1 MNHRLPIRFTTVC
14 VAIVSLGLVVLAAFN
29 FRDRSRY
36 QLPTDGVTWI
46 DSAGGVKAWI
56 VLPDGPGARAGIR
69 PGDMLRELDGSPVA
83 HDSDAVKAIYQTGV
97 WNQLIYT
104 VVRGGEKI
112 DLAVIIAP
120 QSNQFSLH
128 IFRDLVGLLYLF
140 IGAFIL
146 LRRRTAPHSL
156 HFYLFCLASF
166 VLYSFSYTGELNTF
180 DWVVYWLNV
189 AAMMTA
195 PALFL
200 HFCISFPEPPP
211 FLAGHRKVPYLVYV
225 PGALLLGAHALVA
238 SGFVV
243 LPVPLLTAQWVFDR
257 VELIYLAIFF
267 LAGAA
272 ALQYSYR
279 KAERPVVKQQLKWLT
294 RGAYSA
300 ILPFALLYALPY
312 FLGYLPSAWMKFSV
326 LSLIIL
332 PLTFGYAIVRYR
344 LMDVDVIFQ
353 RGIAYTL
360 ATLAIVG
367 IYFGIIA
374 VFADL
379 FHNLVPITGHS
390 GWVLAIIVTAFIFQ
404 PLANWIQARL
414 DRFFNPERYDY
425 RRTLLDLARNLTT
438 ELRVEPLLD
447 QITHHLSGLLQVDRV
462 AVLTATDASGFRL
475 AKSHGIGPVSRLDTS
490 FLEPGLPELA
500 KGYLFF
506 DSVRKVFGHSPSA
519 QRSIEQLGLHYYL
532 PLRVKDHTL
541 GYLGLG
547 KTRHNDYL
555 PSEDLDL
562 LQTMAGYLSIAL
574 ENARLYESLEQK
586 ALQYQ
591 SLRDFSE
598 SIIESINAGVLAFG
612 LEGTIEAWN
621 SAMEELYGANRK
633 QAVGRALHDVFPV
646 EFLADLNA
654 AASEQSY
661 SIYKHP
667 LHTAAGRDLIVN
679 LSVTPLVGKDGK
691 AMGRLLVMQDLTE
704 RVNLEN
710 QLVQAEKLSSIGLLA
725 AGVAHEVNTPLAV
738 IASQAQMLM
747 RQTPADSP
755 QYTVIEK
762 IVKQSFRASEIVNS
776 LLKFS
781 RLSGSEYNELDL
793 NRIIHETLS
802 LLEPMLRASRV
813 RMNLQLA
820 PQLPVVF
827 GNAGKLQ
834 QVFIN
839 LILNA
844 RDAMPRGG
852 EITVVTEPHEGVVR
866 SEVCDTGVGIPTANL
881 SKIFDPFFT
890 TKGTGQGTGLGLAV
904 TYGIIQEHSGRVTV
918 DSKVGQGTTFHLE
931 FPSARKP
938 VNVSP

>member
-1 MNHRLPIRFTTVC
+1 MTRQLPIRFTTIC
-14 VAIVSLGLVVLAAFN
+14 LAIVSLALVVLAAFN

-36 QLPTDGVTWI
+36 QVPTDGVTWI
-46 DSAGGVKAWI
+46 DSQGGVKAWI
-56 VLPDGPGARAGIR
+56 VTADGPGARAGIL
-69 PGDMLRELDGSPVA
+69 PGDVLEALDGSPVT
-83 HDSDAVKAIYQTGV
+83 HDSDAVKAIYQAGV
-97 WNQLIYT
+97 WNQLVYT
-104 VVRGGEKI
+104 VQRGGEKL

-156 HFYLFCLASF
+156 HFYFFCLASF

-180 DWVVYWLNV
+180 DWLVYWLNV
-189 AAMMTA
+189 AALVAA

-200 HFCISFPEPPP
+200 HFCLGFPEAPP
-211 FLAGHRKVPYLVYV
+211 FLSGHRKAPYLVYL

-238 SGFVV
+238 SGIVA
-243 LPVPLLTAQWVFDR
+243 LPVPLITAQWIFDR
-257 VELIYLAIFF
+257 TELIYLAVYF

-300 ILPFALLYALPY
+300 ILPFALLYVLPY
-312 FLGYLPSAWMKFSV
+312 FLGYLPSPWMKFSV

-374 VFADL
+374 IFADL
-379 FHNLVPITGHS
+379 FHNLVPFTGHG
-390 GWVLAIIVTAFIFQ
+390 GWVLAIIVTAFVFQ
-404 PLANWIQARL
+404 PLVNWIQARL

-447 QITHHLSGLLQVDRV
+447 QITHQLSGLLQVDRV
-462 AVLTATDASGFRL
+462 AVLTSADGKGFRL
-475 AKSHGIGPVSRLDTS
+475 ARSHGIEPVGKLDTS
-490 FLEPGLPELA
+490 FLDPASPELF

-506 DSVRKVFGHSPSA
+506 DSVRKVYGHSPTA
-519 QRSIEQLGLHYYL
+519 QRSIEHLGLHYYL
-532 PLRVKDHTL
+532 PLRIKDQTL

-612 LEGTIEAWN
+612 PDGTIEAWN
-621 SAMEELYGANRK
+621 SAMENLYGSGR
-633 QAVGRALHDVFPV
+633 QQTVGRALHEVFPV
-646 EFLADLNA
+646 EFLADLKPASNA
-654 AASEQSY
+654 QSY

-667 LHTAAGRDLIVN
+667 LRTASGRDLIVN
-679 LSVTPLVGKDGK
+679 LSVTPLLGKDGQ

-747 RQTPADSP
+747 RQTSADSP

-781 RLSGSEYNELDL
+781 RLSGSEYSELDL
-793 NRIIHETLS
+793 NRIIHETKS

-820 PQLPVVF
+820 PQLPAVY

-844 RDAMPRGG
+844 RDAMPHGG
-852 EITVVTEPHEGVVR
+852 EITVVTEPHGGLV
-866 SEVCDTGVGIPTANL
+866 SAEVCDTGVGIAPANL

-890 TKGTGQGTGLGLAV
+890 TKSTGQGTGLGLAV